1 MKGKLELWMLTLSYC
16 KREFI
21 AIMIYVSGSYPI
33 SMLSAVSNLMFQ
45 VNEYRV
51 PIKVFMPLLPSEFDA
66 INWLFN
72 YATQFLVIIIGS
84 LFFYTY
90 FPLTL
95 VVINHTCWGIDAT
108 ILMVRKMKAAVE
120 EKPGK
125 EGEKDKKQ
133 DKKQDKQEGDEVGEK
148 QDKKRRLVTVQLKE
162 IIEMTLQVQDWMS
175 DVQNL
180 LRTNFLVEFT
190 VLSFL
195 FCMCIFTVSV
205 NFFASMFILL
215 LMYVVLFQLF
225 VYCFMGTRVTSRIE
239 SLAEALY
246 DEDWYL
252 MDVKQQKDLQLI
264 LLMVQNMHGYDGV
277 FNAVSLETFQWVI
290 FSLFDAKIFNHKKYF
305 HRSSN
310 FRILCLHF
318 WNRCKKLNVSEIANF
333 QHSLV

>member
-16 KREFI
+16 KKEFI
-21 AIMIYVSGSYPI
+21 AIMIYVAASYPI
-33 SMLSAVSNLMFQ
+33 SMLSAVINLMFQ

-95 VVINHTCWGIDAT
+95 VVINHTCWGIDAAT
-108 ILMVRKMKAAVE
+108 LMVRKMRAAVE
-120 EKPGK
+120 ENPGKQGAK
-125 EGEKDKKQ
+125 EGEKEGAKEDEKKGEKKEGAKEGKKQ
-133 DKKQDKQEGDEVGEK
+133 DKKQVKKVGENSREK
-148 QDKKRRLVTVQLKE
+148 QGEKRGEMAAEKAAEKKDKKRRIITVQLKE

-180 LRTNFLVEFT
+180 LRINFLVEFS

-195 FCMCIFTVSV
+195 FCMCIFTVSI
-205 NFFASMFILL
+205 NFFASMFMLL

-225 VYCFMGTRVTSRIE
+225 VYCYMGTRVTTGIE
-239 SLAEALY
+239 NLAEALY
-246 DEDWYL
+246 DGEWYL
-252 MDVKQQKDLQLI
+252 MDIKQQKDLQLI
-264 LLMVQNMHGYDGV
+264 LLMVQNMQGYDGV

-290 FSLFDAKIFNHKKYF
+290 FSLFLSKNI
-305 HRSSN
+305 
-310 FRILCLHF
+310 
-318 WNRCKKLNVSEIANF
+318 
-333 QHSLV
+333 